1 MKNKEKIEELIGTS
15 DGTITTAQVTDA
27 GLHRSILQD
36 LVKSGEVYRF
46 GRGLYV
52 VSSMLEDDF
61 YLLQQKY
68 ERGIY
73 LHGYSDCTPAKYT
86 MTFPQRYNARSLKLE
101 KIMDAIMV

>member
-1 MKNKEKIEELIGTS
+1 MKKGEKMDNARLGILDEKLENLAT
-15 DGTITTAQVTDA
+15 Q
-27 GLHRSILQD
+27 SIRLSLSAD
-36 LVKSGEVYRF
+36 LVKSGEGYRF

-68 ERGIY
+68 GRGIY
-73 LHGYSDCTPAKYT
+73 LHGYSDRTPAKYT
-86 MTFPQRYNARSLKLE
+86 MTFLQRYNARSLKLE